1 MTEDL
6 PSGADGAYAS
16 AMRVLVIDPDP
27 ARAALVA
34 EGLQGIDPLQVR
46 QAATFDEAEVAAFAP
61 DVVVIASDSPDRDTL
76 DSLRDANSGNQR
88 AVVMFVD
95 RSEPGLAEQA
105 VRAGVAAYIVDGLTP
120 ARVRPILDVAMSR
133 FALTQQLRGD
143 LAKAKADLESR
154 KTVERA
160 KGLLMKERGLDEDGA
175 YRLLRKLAMDR
186 GKPIGSVAA
195 DLLAFAGVLKG
206 DAS

>member
-1 MTEDL
+1 
-6 PSGADGAYAS
+6 
-16 AMRVLVIDPDP
+16 MRVLVVDPDP
-27 ARAALVA
+27 ARAALVV
-34 EGLQGIDPLQVR
+34 EGLVGVHPLEVR
-46 QAATFDEAEVAAFAP
+46 HATIFDEHEAAVFEP
-61 DVVVIASDSPDRDTL
+61 DVVVVAADSPDRDTL
-76 DSLRDANSGNQR
+76 ENLQDASVVNPR
-88 AVVMFVD
+88 PVVMFVD

-105 VRAGVAAYIVDGLTP
+105 VRAGVAAYVVDGLAP
-120 ARVRPILDVAMSR
+120 GRVRSILDVAMSR
-133 FALTQQLRGD
+133 FALTQQLQGD

-186 GKPIGSVAA
+186 GKPIGQIAA

>member
-1 MTEDL
+1 
-6 PSGADGAYAS
+6 
-16 AMRVLVIDPDP
+16 MRVLVIDPDP

-34 EGLQGIDPLQVR
+34 EGLAGVQPLEVR
-46 QAATFDEAEVAAFAP
+46 RAAVFDEREAAEFAP
-61 DVVVIASDSPDRDTL
+61 DVVVVAADSPDRDTL
-76 DSLRDANSGNQR
+76 ESLREASHNNPR
-88 AVVMFVD
+88 PVVMFVD

-105 VRAGVAAYIVDGLTP
+105 VRAGVAAYVVDGLAP
-120 ARVRPILDVAMSR
+120 GRVRSILDVAMSR

-186 GKPIGSVAA
+186 GKPIGAVAA